1 MSHNEKLTAA
11 DVPPIAVK
19 LFPEDYAEVKR
30 IAKSERAPMA
40 SVVRR
45 FVGQCID
52 KSKEEAW
59 VSQNNTA
66 KPTFSMA

>member
-52 KSKEEAW
+52 KSKEEA
-59 VSQNNTA
+59 
-66 KPTFSMA
+66 